1 MSVAN
6 YVRIVILTE
15 SDSALKKTDNEKNN
29 FESKGD
35 SKMTRE
41 EIMQIIED
49 ENIQFFRLQFVDI
62 FGFMKNVALPKSQ
75 IEKALDG
82 DIMFDGSSID
92 GFVRINESDMYLKPD
107 YSTFTV
113 LPWRNKEGVAAA
125 RIICDVHKSDHTPFE
140 GCPRVNL
147 KRILAEAKE
156 MGYTMNVGTEAEFF
170 LFERD
175 ADGAP
180 TTVTHDVAGYFSLD
194 PDDMANDCRREI
206 IETLEQ
212 MGFEIEAS
220 HHEVAEG
227 QHEINFKYADA
238 LGAADNTVTFKWVV
252 KSVAAKYGLHATFMP
267 KPIFGINGSGMH
279 TNQSLFNLDGTN
291 AFFDESAPLQL
302 SKTAYSYIAGV
313 LKNARAF
320 AAVTNPLVNSY
331 KRLVPGYEAPVYCA
345 WSASNRSALVRI
357 PAARGLSTRTEV
369 RCPDPSC
376 NPYLAFAMMLN
387 CGLDG
392 IKNDLTPPASV
403 DKDIFEMNA
412 EQMAAEGIVVMP
424 ANLKEAIEELK
435 ANPISKATLGEHIF
449 EKYVEAKEQEWDSF
463 RTTVT
468 EWEVENY
475 LAVY

>member
-1 MSVAN
+1 
-6 YVRIVILTE
+6 
-15 SDSALKKTDNEKNN
+15 
-29 FESKGD
+29 
-35 SKMTRE
+35 MTRE

-82 DIMFDGSSID
+82 NIMFDGSSID

-107 YSTFTV
+107 YNTFTK
-113 LPWRNKEGVAAA
+113 LPWRNKDGVAAA
-125 RIICDVHKSDHTPFE
+125 RIICDVYKSNGQPFE

-147 KRILAEAKE
+147 KRVLAESRE

-170 LFERD
+170 LFEKD
-175 ADGAP
+175 EDGLP
-180 TTVTHDVAGYFSLD
+180 TTITSDVAGYFSLD
-194 PDDMANDCRREI
+194 PEDMGNDCRREI
-206 IETLEQ
+206 IETLEK

-238 LGAADNTVTFKWVV
+238 LTAADNTVTFKWVV
-252 KSVAAKYGLHATFMP
+252 KSIASRYGMYATFMP

-291 AFFDESAPLQL
+291 AFFDESDPLQL
-302 SKTAYSYIAGV
+302 SKVAYSYIAGC

-345 WSASNRSALVRI
+345 WSASNRSALIRI
-357 PAARGLSTRTEV
+357 PASRGLSTRTEI
-369 RCPDPSC
+369 RCPDPTC

-387 CGLDG
+387 SGLEG
-392 IKNDLTPPASV
+392 VKNNLTPPPGV
-403 DKDIFEMNA
+403 NRDIFKMTSA
-412 EQMAAEGIVVMP
+412 QMDEEGIVVMP
-424 ANLKEAIEELK
+424 ASLKEAVEELK
-435 ANPISKATLGEHIF
+435 VSSIGRSTLGPHIF
-449 EKYVEAKEQEWDSF
+449 DKYIEAKEKEWDNF
-463 RTTVT
+463 RTAVT
-468 EWEVENY
+468 DWELDEY
-475 LAVY
+475 LSVY